1 METKYDYIISGNK
14 NTLDT
19 LQAHVVLIKKFYDGT
34 LYHIT
39 DVSRSEDKSQLY
51 IRVEDEAT
59 KAEHFRDMIRY
70 RFPGLR
76 VMMIRLMKNNVDHDG

>member
-19 LQAHVVLIKKFYDGT
+19 LQEHAVLIKKFYDGT

-51 IRVEDEAT
+51 IRVEDEAA
-59 KAEHFRDMIRY
+59 KAEPFRDMIRY